1 MVKRIS
7 VGKRL
12 AEDMAPKKGLDALF
26 SDSPVYHSTST
37 PAKPKQKKY
46 EKGTFY
52 FDPDDLAKLERVWLK
67 LMGQGIRCNKS
78 EIVSILISAGLEEYE
93 RNPAANALSQRLTGK
108 RRRS

>member
-1 MVKRIS
+1 MAKRIS

-37 PAKPKQKKY
+37 PAKSKQKKY

-93 RNPAANALSQRLTGK
+93 RNPANNALSQRLTGK